1 MVGLEL
7 RRKRG
12 KEKDPVNWLA
22 IDEAIV
28 LKLAEPDP
36 EDPGKRRYPEI
47 DQALA
52 EAIIDGVDKSGLSET
67 HIERM
72 RDGMLK
78 RIIDAKALTLARLN
92 NYRYLTTN
100 VEKARMDAFLS
111 TLRDLNPAT
120 SFESMSDYA
129 ALFTQEVARPVQ
141 QDTQVTYID
150 PTAPPKFDPNR
161 PIAPGNFLDNILGR
175 DETRFIG
182 DPPKPVGAKVY
193 SSPLPNNHRV
203 MGSKY

>member
-1 MVGLEL
+1 MVDLEP

-12 KEKDPVNWLA
+12 KEKDPVNWRA
-22 IDEAIV
+22 VDEAIV

-36 EDPGKRRYPEI
+36 EDPGKRKYPEI

-52 EAIIDGVDKSGLSET
+52 EAVIDGLDKTGLSDA
-67 HIERM
+67 HVERI
-72 RDGMLK
+72 RDGMQK
-78 RIIDAKALTLARLN
+78 RIIDARALTLARIS
-92 NYRYLTTN
+92 NYQYLTTN
-100 VEKARMDAFLS
+100 VEKARMDAFLA
-111 TLRDLNPAT
+111 TLRDLNPSMT
-120 SFESMSDYA
+120 FESIYDYE

-150 PTAPPKFDPNR
+150 PTAPPQFDPNR

-182 DPPKPVGAKVY
+182 KPPKPAGERVNTN
-193 SSPLPNNHRV
+193 PLPNNQRV
-203 MGSKY
+203 MRSRY